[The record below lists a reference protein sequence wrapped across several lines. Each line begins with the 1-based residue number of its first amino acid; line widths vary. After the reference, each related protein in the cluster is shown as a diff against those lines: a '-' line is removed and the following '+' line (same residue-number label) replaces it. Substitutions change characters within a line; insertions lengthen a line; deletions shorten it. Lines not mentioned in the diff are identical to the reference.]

1 VRAPNVFN
9 RINKKGRHIFPHRL
23 CVLPKPFLQPL
34 SHIRYRQPSQFNF
47 RHYSHIDNS
56 HSAHIINAHNCYV
69 EQQRLNFIN
78 KYLLITNIKTHNLST
93 QPLTDIQSLVLGLG
107 PKFCLR
113 NNITKVQHLNNM
125 YESLTTLHRK
135 IKLNMYFLNDRFDK
149 PTIPHNSTLPKWSPS
164 TQRYDA
170 IITRYINR
178 CKTNLQVAFQNN
190 LLPNDINEKI
200 LLTTLTNL
208 RNNHSIVIKP
218 ADKNLGVTI
227 LNTIDY
233 NNMCLKHLNDIH
245 TYTEILNYSP
255 HNSYNILIDL
265 LKNYNKYEAISYNT
279 LKITKLA
286 TSLLQ
291 LHNHTTLRV
300 APFYCLP
307 KIHKST
313 IAPIPGRPIVSS
325 INTLTYHTSVY
336 LDMQL
341 QPILKLL
348 KTVCTSTNTIITDLH
363 NYKTEINST
372 ILCADVTSLYPNIPT
387 LLGIQTVSKVI
398 KELNCFT
405 DTHLDFLMDLLYWV
419 LTNNYCE
426 FNEHIY
432 LQIKGT
438 AMGTPVATSYA
449 NIFLYGIERD
459 VIQKHEPVYYKRY
472 IDDIFAIYNS
482 PIKAKC
488 FVHLFNN
495 IVPSIKL
502 DEFTISRKGIM
513 LDLVIELVQSEDTL
527 HDTIK
532 HRLFQKPANIYQYI
546 PPQSNHIPSVFK
558 NFITQEVNRF
568 NINCS
573 NIIDFHT
580 CTTLFKERLLAR
592 GYNLEMIHNSI
603 LLASNRLTLL
613 HNITAK
619 IQNPNINVTKSQL
632 IVTINKPHFTKPIKW
647 NDIFK
652 ITDELQT
659 YPVFIDAF
667 NNNRLIIGTKNDN
680 SIGSIIINSTSKP
693 RNNN

>member
-1 VRAPNVFN
+1 MFN
-9 RINKKGRHIFPHRL
+9 DGVNKKGRRIFPHRL
-23 CVLPKPFLQPL
+23 CVLPKPLFKPL

-56 HSAHIINAHNCYV
+56 HSAHIINAHNLYI
-69 EQQRLNFIN
+69 EQKHLDFIN
-78 KYLLITNIKTHNLST
+78 KYSLITNIKTHNLST
-93 QPLTDIQSLVLGLG
+93 QPLTSIQSLVLGLG

-113 NNITKVQHLNNM
+113 NQITKAQHLSNL

-135 IKLNMYFLNDRFDK
+135 IKLNMYFLNDIYKK
-149 PTIPHNSTLPKWSPS
+149 PTIPHNSTLHKWSPN

-170 IITRYINR
+170 IITRYINN
-178 CKTNLQVAFQNN
+178 CKTNLQTAFQNT
-190 LLPNDINEKI
+190 LLPYDINEKI
-200 LLTTLTNL
+200 LYTTLINL

-218 ADKNLGVTI
+218 ADKNLGITI
-227 LNTIDY
+227 LNTADY
-233 NNMCLKHLNDIH
+233 NYMCLKHLNDIH
-245 TYTEILNYSP
+245 TYTEIFNYSP
-255 HNSYNILIDL
+255 NNSYNILIDL
-265 LKNYNKYEAISYNT
+265 LKNYNQYQTKHYNT
-279 LKITKLA
+279 FKITKLA
-286 TSLLQ
+286 ASLLQ
-291 LHNHTTLRV
+291 LKDHDTLRI

-307 KIHKST
+307 KIHKSM

-348 KTVCTSTNTIITDLH
+348 NTVCTSTNTIITDLH
-363 NYKTEINST
+363 NYKTDMNST
-372 ILCADVTSLYPNIPT
+372 LLCADVTSLYPNIPT

-398 KELNCFT
+398 KDLHCFT
-405 DTHLDFLMDLLYWV
+405 NNHLDFLMDLLYWV

-426 FNEHIY
+426 FNERIY

-449 NIFLYGIERD
+449 NIFLYGIECQA
-459 VIQKHEPVYYKRY
+459 IQKHKPVYYKRY

-488 FVHLFNN
+488 FVHSFNTT
-495 IVPSIKL
+495 IPSIKL

-513 LDLVIELVQSEDTL
+513 LDLVIELIQCENTP

-558 NFITQEVNRF
+558 NFIIQEVNRF
-568 NINCS
+568 NINCT
-573 NIIDFHT
+573 NTIDSHT

-592 GYNLEMIHNSI
+592 GYNSEMINNSI
-603 LLASNRLTLL
+603 LLASDRLALL
-613 HNITAK
+613 HNIITK
-619 IQNPNINVTKSQL
+619 TQNPNRDLTTPQL
-632 IVTINKPHFTKPIKW
+632 IITINKPHFIKPIKW

-652 ITDELQT
+652 ITDELQS
-659 YPVFIDAF
+659 YPIFIDAF
-667 NNNRLIIGTKNDN
+667 KNSRLIIGTKNDN
-680 SIGSIIINSTSKP
+680 SIGSIIINSTSKL

>member
-1 VRAPNVFN
+1 MFIKKSR
-9 RINKKGRHIFPHRL
+9 RIVPHRL

-34 SHIRYRQPSQFNF
+34 SPIRYRQPTQFNF
-47 RHYSHIDNS
+47 RHDSHIDTS

-78 KYLLITNIKTHNLST
+78 KYSLITNIKTHNLST

-113 NNITKVQHLNNM
+113 NNITKEQHLHNM

-135 IKLNMYFLNDRFDK
+135 IKLNMYFLNEKYEK
-149 PTIPHNSTLPKWSPS
+149 PTIPHNATLHKWTPS

-170 IITRYINR
+170 IISRYINS
-178 CKTNLQVAFQNN
+178 CKTNLQITFQNT
-190 LLPNDINEKI
+190 LLPYDTNEKI
-200 LLTTLTNL
+200 LLSTLTNL

-233 NNMCLKHLNDIH
+233 DFMCLKHLNDIH
-245 TYTEILNYSP
+245 TYKQILNYSP
-255 HNSYNILIDL
+255 DNSYNILIDL
-265 LKNYNKYEAISYNT
+265 LKNYNQYQTKYYNT

-286 TSLLQ
+286 ASLLQ
-291 LHNHTTLRV
+291 LKEHDTLRI

-307 KIHKST
+307 KIHKSI

-336 LDMQL
+336 LDIQL
-341 QPILKLL
+341 QPILKSLN
-348 KTVCTSTNTIITDLH
+348 TVCTSTNTIITDLH
-363 NYKTEINST
+363 NYRTDMNST
-372 ILCADVTSLYPNIPT
+372 LLCADVTSLYPNIPII
-387 LLGIQTVSKVI
+387 LGIQTVSKVI
-398 KELNCFT
+398 KDLHCFS

-449 NIFLYGIERD
+449 NIFLYGIERQA
-459 VIQKHEPVYYKRY
+459 IQKHEPVYYKRY
-472 IDDIFAIYNS
+472 IDDIFAIYSS

-488 FVHLFNN
+488 FVHFFNN

-502 DEFTISRKGIM
+502 DEFTISRKGTM
-513 LDLVIELVQSEDTL
+513 LDLVIELVQSKDIPY
-527 HDTIK
+527 DIIK
-532 HRLFQKPANIYQYI
+532 HKLFQKPANIYQYI

-573 NIIDFHT
+573 NINDFHA

-603 LLASNRLTLL
+603 LLASDRLTLL
-613 HNITAK
+613 NNITAK
-619 IQNPNINVTKSQL
+619 LQNPNIKVTTSQL
-632 IVTINKPHFTKPIKW
+632 ILTINKPHFTIPIKW
-647 NDIFK
+647 NDVFK
-652 ITDELQT
+652 ITDELQS
-659 YPVFIDAF
+659 YPVFTDAF
-667 NNNRLIIGTKNDN
+667 KNNRLIIGNKNDN